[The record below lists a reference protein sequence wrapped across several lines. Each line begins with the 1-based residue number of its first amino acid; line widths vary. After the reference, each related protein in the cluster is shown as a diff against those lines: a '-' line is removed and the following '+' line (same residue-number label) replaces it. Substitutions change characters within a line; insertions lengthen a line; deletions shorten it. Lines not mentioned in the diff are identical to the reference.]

1 MHLWKILWDTEV
13 QREESIIVP
22 LLRDRSKAACATQES
37 YICAVWIETVP
48 LLHKLT

>member
-22 LLRDRSKAACATQES
+22 LLRDRNKAACATHES
-37 YICAVWIETVP
+37 YICVVWIEIVL